1 MASCVEPWN
10 NPFFG
15 VGLTVVLYVLMSH
28 IQQRVRWLHPLLF
41 SSALIIVFLS
51 LTGIPHDAYQAG
63 GELVS
68 FWLGP
73 ATVALAVPFVRQFQT
88 FRRHM
93 FGILCGV
100 TAGSI
105 VGIVSAGAIAW
116 VLGGQSEVVL
126 SMLPKSVTSPIS
138 AELSRELGGIPG
150 LTVVVTVL
158 AGLLGNVWGYSLM
171 QRLGITDPVARGT
184 AMGTAAHG
192 IGTARALQVSPM
204 DGGMSSFAMGL
215 AGLITSIL
223 VIPLYG
229 WMF

>member
-1 MASCVEPWN
+1 MEPWN
-10 NPFFG
+10 NPLFG
-15 VGLTVVLYVLMSH
+15 VGLTVVLYAAMTRW
-28 IQQRVRWLHPLLF
+28 QQKVRWLHPLFF
-41 SSALIIVFLS
+41 SSALIIVFLL
-51 LTGIPHDAYQAG
+51 LTGIDHDAYQVG
-63 GELVS
+63 GSLVS

-73 ATVALAVPFVRQFQT
+73 ATVALAVPFVQQFQT

-93 FGILCGV
+93 ASILCGV

-105 VGIVSAGAIAW
+105 VGVVSAGAIAW
-116 VLGGQSEVVL
+116 WLGGHTEVVL

-138 AELSRELGGIPG
+138 AELSLELGGIPG

-158 AGLLGNVWGYSLM
+158 AGLLGNMWGYPLM
-171 QRLGITDPVARGT
+171 ERLGITDPVARGT

-192 IGTARALQVSPM
+192 IGTARALQVSPL

-223 VIPLYG
+223 VIPLY
-229 WMF
+229 WWSF